1 MRRLP
6 VLLLLPLSVAACTMP
21 RHAAVP
27 ESGRVYPVYFQPW
40 SAQLDTTALHTVS
53 NAAAE
58 AKEHAEL
65 PVAVAGFADPTGS
78 SQANVDMS
86 RTRAQ
91 VVTDQLVADGVAP
104 KRIRRTVHG
113 ATDYTL
119 NAQETR
125 RVDIAVGTP

>member
-6 VLLLLPLSVAACTMP
+6 VLLLLLLPIVACTSV
-21 RHAAVP
+21 RRTVGL
-27 ESGRVYPVYFQPW
+27 ETGRVYPVYFQPW
-40 SAQLDTTALHTVS
+40 SAQLDATAQRTVS
-53 NAAAE
+53 VAAAQ
-58 AKEHAEL
+58 AKENPDL

-119 NAQETR
+119 NSQETR